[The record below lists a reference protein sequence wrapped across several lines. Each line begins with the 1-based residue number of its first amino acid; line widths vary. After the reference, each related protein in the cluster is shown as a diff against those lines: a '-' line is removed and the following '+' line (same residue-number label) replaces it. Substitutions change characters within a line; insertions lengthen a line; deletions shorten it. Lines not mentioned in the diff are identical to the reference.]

1 MLSTISVSVFCDIAK
16 VTLGFSLKEEGGHKQ
31 IFLLK
36 YITYGGIRTKDKMI
50 REKISIY
57 LGHYFF

>member
-1 MLSTISVSVFCDIAK
+1 MLSKISVSVFCDIAK

-36 YITYGGIRTKDKMI
+36 YITYGRIRTKDKVI
-50 REKISIY
+50 REKISI
-57 LGHYFF
+57 F